1 MPFKITQSK
10 LEPQAIKQ
18 IALKILEGG
27 EMGYSP
33 ALPVQPRSMQL
44 IHQE

>member
-27 EMGYSP
+27 GNG
-33 ALPVQPRSMQL
+33 L
-44 IHQE
+44 

>member
-1 MPFKITQSK
+1 MPFKITQPK

-27 EMGYSP
+27 KWAI
-33 ALPVQPRSMQL
+33 ALPCQYGRAECS
-44 IHQE
+44 